1 MQLLPQAGN
10 HHSVL
15 IRTDKCG
22 GQVANGRNTVWVPAT
37 DVTVFESRMSTRTHS
52 LTISNSCGVR
62 QDMTQC
68 ARRRCRRRVHDGAAA
83 TARTSLDATTAQS
96 PEPAPSMTLSA
107 QTTKV
112 CSSHCCR
119 SAKHALSKQS
129 LHLSDTSRAISSL
142 ATVSAASAR
151 IDLRCRSARSFMHCC
166 ASCCCCCCCEVLA
179 GWPPA
184 ALLWIQK

>member
-1 MQLLPQAGN
+1 VQLLPQAGN

-15 IRTDKCG
+15 IRTDKRG

-62 QDMTQC
+62 QEMTQC
-68 ARRRCRRRVHDGAAA
+68 ARRCCRRRVHDGAAA
-83 TARTSLDATTAQS
+83 TQRTSLDATTAQS
-96 PEPAPSMTLSA
+96 PEPVPSMTLSA

-142 ATVSAASAR
+142 ATASAASAR
-151 IDLRCRSARSFMHCC
+151 MDLRCRSARSFMHCC
-166 ASCCCCCCCEVLA
+166 ASCCCCCCCEV
-179 GWPPA
+179 PA
-184 ALLWIQK
+184 A